1 MRKKT
6 YDDDDGRVVADM
18 SGVEHQP
25 LLIPRFR
32 RRDDAEASPEQ
43 QPMSREDRNVIL
55 RGAIGASLLIGG
67 VFIAAGALVIWIMTM
82 VL

>member
-1 MRKKT
+1 MSKKV

-32 RRDDAEASPEQ
+32 RKDEPEAQSEQ
-43 QPMSREDRNVIL
+43 SMSREDRNVIL
-55 RGAIGASLLIGG
+55 RSAIGASLLIGG
-67 VFIAAGALVIWIMTM
+67 VFIAAGALVIWILTM